1 MGREDKTRLPLSN
14 ETPAPRRGPSARERV
29 VRRFRKLAPLAV
41 IAAAP
46 VLNTACDPAPE
57 PYCTQEDSVL
67 VANIVAQAVWVD
79 AGGGA
84 VRLQVTITVSQQYMS
99 LSGTYLVTG
108 GTLDTTQNVTGG
120 QVLDITPDSGVTEV
134 VVTSDFLCTETGGTF
149 QVKITWTGTP
159 AVGDTAQVEVTPV
172 NPA

>member
-1 MGREDKTRLPLSN
+1 M
-14 ETPAPRRGPSARERV
+14 
-29 VRRFRKLAPLAV
+29 
-41 IAAAP
+41 
-46 VLNTACDPAPE
+46 
-57 PYCTQEDSVL
+57 L

-99 LSGTYLVTG
+99 LSGTYVVTG
-108 GTLDTTQNVTGG
+108 GTLDTTQNVTDG
-120 QVLDITPDSGVTEV
+120 QALDITPDSGVTEV

-149 QVKITWTGTP
+149 EVKITWTGTP